1 MTLATPAFARWRSAY
16 MPRFNADVQKP
27 EPKEEAPMNTT
38 STLTPISENP
48 KQPQQRQ
55 TAKGIIAANASRVS
69 PGADEDSPHI
79 ERLKGLLL
87 CCSARW
93 ISPGLGGELLGNIVS
108 AC

>member
-38 STLTPISENP
+38 STH
-48 KQPQQRQ
+48 
-55 TAKGIIAANASRVS
+55 ASRVS

-93 ISPGLGGELLGNIVS
+93 ISPGLGSELLGNIVS
-108 AC
+108 AS